1 MPLDI
6 APQMITVFIQ
16 NLINISTKYLSMKNN
31 IFIKLLGLAFTAL
44 LLVFVGCNKDDLVK
58 LDTEMA
64 TWQNDG
70 ITSTSAEL
78 SGMIVAEGDGIS
90 EYGVVWATTE
100 NPTTADSKKVADNVK
115 KAVYWVTIDG
125 LEHLTTYHY
134 RAYATTESGNTLY
147 GKDDVFTTLAHKPT
161 IIISNEATD
170 ITDTTAN
177 IAANVPY
184 DGKALVTAKGICWST
199 EENPT
204 VENTFTEEGEGMG
217 EFTSALT
224 NLKAKTV
231 YYARAYA
238 TNSIATVYSA
248 QITFTTLVGIATVE
262 TGTAS
267 AKATTA
273 QVAGNVIYNGGLPIS
288 ERGIC
293 YGKTENPT
301 IADGKVTNTGDEGE
315 FTVDISGLETSTTYH
330 ARAYAINSEGVAYGA
345 EVLFSTFPTTMYIN
359 GSFVP
364 GWAWTDDA
372 VLEMI
377 PVHSNSHLFWK
388 IAWFGAGAELK
399 FNSVRDWNGTEFG
412 KTGDTSDANGVWNKG
427 GDNIP
432 VEVAGYK
439 MVVVNLLTNTI
450 QITDP
455 VIYAQGPAFGNWNGG
470 EFLFTT
476 DDTDAKILVSP
487 AAVADDNAR
496 MYVTASTLTNT
507 DNNPV
512 DWWQAEFSVL
522 AGKIEYRGTGND
534 LAGAPITT
542 GQKVK
547 LNFSTESGTFE

>member
-1 MPLDI
+1 
-6 APQMITVFIQ
+6 
-16 NLINISTKYLSMKNN
+16 MKNN

-44 LLVFVGCNKDDLVK
+44 LLVFVGCDKDDLVK
-58 LDTEMA
+58 LDAEMA
-64 TWQNDG
+64 TWQKDG
-70 ITSTSAEL
+70 ITSTSVEL
-78 SGMIVAEGDGIS
+78 SGIVVAEGDGIS
-90 EYGVVWATTE
+90 EYGIVWGTTE
-100 NPTTADSKKVADNVK
+100 NPTTADSKKVADNVE
-115 KAVYWVTIDG
+115 KAVYWVTVDG

-134 RAYATTESGNTLY
+134 RAYVITNGGTTLY

-170 ITDTTAN
+170 ITDITAN
-177 IAANVPY
+177 IAGEVPY
-184 DGKALVTAKGICWST
+184 DGKALVTTKGICWST

-204 VENTFTEEGEGMG
+204 IAGLLTDEGEGMG

-224 NLKAKTV
+224 NLRAKTV

-273 QVAGNVIYNGGLPIS
+273 QVAGNVIYNGGLTIS
-288 ERGIC
+288 ERGVC

-301 IADGKVTNTGDEGE
+301 IADSKVTNTGENGE

-364 GWAWTDDA
+364 SWDWNNAA

-377 PVHSNSHLFWK
+377 PVHSNPHLFWK
-388 IAWFGAGAELK
+388 IAWFNADSELK
-399 FNSVRDWNGTEFG
+399 FNSELAWNGAEFG
-412 KTGDTSDANGVWNKG
+412 KTGDTAGADGVWNKG

-432 VEVAGYK
+432 TGAEGYK
-439 MVVVNLLTNTI
+439 MVVVNLLANTI

-455 VIYAQGPAFGNWNGG
+455 VIYAQGSAFGNWNGG
-470 EFLFTT
+470 EFLFTP
-476 DDTDAKILVSP
+476 DVADAKILVSP

-496 MYVTASTLTNT
+496 MYVTATTLTNT

-512 DWWQAEFSVL
+512 DWWQAELSVL
-522 AGKIEYRGTGND
+522 VGKIEYRGAGND

-547 LNFSTESGTFE
+547 LNFSTESGIFE